1 MRIATYS
8 TKYFVYLE
16 VRRHSTLCFLE
27 RRERIMET
35 VQIQL
40 PPPLVQRIRQE
51 ISSDEALSQVV
62 AEAIQMWLERRREEK
77 VEKEKVLQTLR
88 QAGVVIASERQRA
101 LAEAMMATL
110 PIEKAPTRAQVEA
123 SLAKLRVPLSAE
135 IIAMRG
141 KR

>member
-1 MRIATYS
+1 
-8 TKYFVYLE
+8 
-16 VRRHSTLCFLE
+16 
-27 RRERIMET
+27 MET

-77 VEKEKVLQTLR
+77 VEKGKVLQTLR

-110 PIEKAPTRAQVEA
+110 PIEEAPTRAQVEA

-141 KR
+141 KG

>member
-1 MRIATYS
+1 
-8 TKYFVYLE
+8 
-16 VRRHSTLCFLE
+16 
-27 RRERIMET
+27 MET

-40 PPPLVQRIRQE
+40 PPPLAQRIRQE
-51 ISSDEALSQVV
+51 ISSDETLSQVV

-88 QAGVVIASERQRA
+88 QTGVVIASERQRA

-110 PIEKAPTRAQVEA
+110 AVEKAPTRTQVEA

-141 KR
+141 ER

>member
-1 MRIATYS
+1 
-8 TKYFVYLE
+8 
-16 VRRHSTLCFLE
+16 
-27 RRERIMET
+27 MET

-40 PPPLVQRIRQE
+40 PPPLAQRIRQE
-51 ISSDEALSQVV
+51 ISSDETLSQVV
-62 AEAIQMWLERRREEK
+62 AEAIQMWLERRQEEK
-77 VEKEKVLQTLR
+77 VDKEKVLQTLR
-88 QAGVVIASERQRA
+88 QTGVVITSERQRA

-110 PIEKAPTRAQVEA
+110 PVKKAPTRTQVEA